1 MPGNIINLTPADIAA
16 WPTPNYD
23 NPDEETWAT
32 PYAVIWYAASTLLLG
47 LRLWLRFT
55 AKAGNVGLDDILM
68 IFAWIGSTLYTIV
81 FIIGAEKYH
90 TGRDMWD
97 IPLTDYEGMAKVT
110 WIAEL
115 AVLVCSGCCKISV
128 LLFYRRLV
136 GGTYDRSWMI
146 AVFAAIGFTAAW
158 AVAFIIMLFVNC
170 SPMEA
175 YWKAFDPTYA
185 QDFSC
190 LDTTP
195 INLLSGIFA
204 CITDVY
210 SVALPLL
217 MTRNLKIPGPQKI
230 ALNLIFSA
238 ALLVVVASAVR
249 TYYLYQV
256 GHSTNVSRQIFL
268 VFVWSHV
275 ELQLGLMCASA
286 PALRVFFRSYL
297 SGPISKAMDSSGLGK
312 SRSGKLEGDS
322 GMSGSHGT
330 AGLKRLASHA
340 DDEAG
345 VTHQRESKAVP
356 VTETGYDDT
365 ESISPA
371 SSQHRIIRTPAEFE
385 AYNMQNM
392 ERFRET
398 ALPKRPQTR
407 EGLESISADAPGLR
421 TIWASESL

>member
-68 IFAWIGSTLYTIV
+68 IFAWLGSTLYTVV
-81 FIIGAEKYH
+81 FILASEKYH

-97 IPLTDYEGMAKVT
+97 IPLTYYEGMAKVT

-136 GGTYDRSWMI
+136 GGTYNRYWMI
-146 AVFAAIGFTAAW
+146 AVFVAIGFTAAW
-158 AVAFIIMLFVNC
+158 ALAFIIMLFINC

-175 YWKAFDPTYA
+175 YWKAFDPT
-185 QDFSC
+185 
-190 LDTTP
+190 
-195 INLLSGIFA
+195 
-204 CITDVY
+204 Y

-238 ALLVVVASAVR
+238 ALLVVVASA
-249 TYYLYQV
+249 
-256 GHSTNVSRQIFL
+256 
-268 VFVWSHV
+268 
-275 ELQLGLMCASA
+275 LGIMCASA

-297 SGPISKAMDSSGLGK
+297 SGPISRAVDSSGFGK

-330 AGLKRLASHA
+330 AGLKRLGSHA
-340 DDEAG
+340 DNEAG
-345 VTHQRESKAVP
+345 VTPQRDSKAVP

-365 ESISPA
+365 ESLSPS

-392 ERFRET
+392 ER
-398 ALPKRPQTR
+398 
-407 EGLESISADAPGLR
+407 
-421 TIWASESL
+421 

>member
-68 IFAWIGSTLYTIV
+68 IFAWLGSTLYTVV
-81 FIIGAEKYH
+81 FILASEKYH

-97 IPLTDYEGMAKVT
+97 IPLTYYEGMAKVT

-136 GGTYDRSWMI
+136 GGTYNRYWMI
-146 AVFAAIGFTAAW
+146 AVFVAIGFTAAW
-158 AVAFIIMLFVNC
+158 ALAFIIMLFINC

-175 YWKAFDPTYA
+175 YWKAFDPT
-185 QDFSC
+185 
-190 LDTTP
+190 
-195 INLLSGIFA
+195 
-204 CITDVY
+204 Y

-238 ALLVVVASAVR
+238 ALLVVVASA
-249 TYYLYQV
+249 
-256 GHSTNVSRQIFL
+256 
-268 VFVWSHV
+268 
-275 ELQLGLMCASA
+275 LGIMCASA

-297 SGPISKAMDSSGLGK
+297 SGPISRAVDSSGFGK

-330 AGLKRLASHA
+330 AGLKRLGSHA
-340 DDEAG
+340 DNEAG
-345 VTHQRESKAVP
+345 VTPQRDSKAVP

-365 ESISPA
+365 ESLSPS

-407 EGLESISADAPGLR
+407 DRQESISTEAPGLR
-421 TIWASESL
+421 TIWANE